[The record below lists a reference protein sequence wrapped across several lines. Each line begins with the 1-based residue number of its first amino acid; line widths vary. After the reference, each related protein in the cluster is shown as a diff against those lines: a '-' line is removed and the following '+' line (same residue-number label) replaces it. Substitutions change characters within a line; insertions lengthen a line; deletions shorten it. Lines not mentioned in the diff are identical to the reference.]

1 MKRNKWLLSLSI
13 GLLCCGSAYAQTTVK
28 GKITSEGGEP
38 LIGATVAVKNSTDGT
53 VTDIDGNYSLKT
65 KKTLTQKDLLV
76 FSYVGYK
83 TLQKNY
89 AGNTMNV
96 KLAEE
101 SQQLNDVVVTALGIK
116 REEKGLGY
124 DIPVYQPQRAR
135 DEEFIEELKNL
146 NPDVIVVVAY
156 GQILPESILNI
167 PKYGCINVH
176 GSLLPKYRGAAP
188 IQWAVLDGEEKTG
201 ITTMYMEKGLDTGDM
216 IDKAEVVL
224 DKKETAGSLH
234 DKLMVLGADL
244 LLETLKKLEDGTA
257 VREKQNDEESCYA
270 KMLSKDMGQIDFT
283 KSAREIECLI
293 RGMNP
298 WPSAYTS
305 LDGKTMKVW
314 EADVLD
320 AQSKEEPG
328 TIVEVNKKEIIV
340 ATGSNDLALH
350 EIQLAGKKRMQV
362 QAFLLGYQVEAGTK
376 LGE

>member
-1 MKRNKWLLSLSI
+1 
-13 GLLCCGSAYAQTTVK
+13 
-28 GKITSEGGEP
+28 
-38 LIGATVAVKNSTDGT
+38 
-53 VTDIDGNYSLKT
+53 
-65 KKTLTQKDLLV
+65 
-76 FSYVGYK
+76 
-83 TLQKNY
+83 
-89 AGNTMNV
+89 
-96 KLAEE
+96 
-101 SQQLNDVVVTALGIK
+101 
-116 REEKGLGY
+116 
-124 DIPVYQPQRAR
+124 
-135 DEEFIEELKNL
+135 
-146 NPDVIVVVAY
+146 
-156 GQILPESILNI
+156 
-167 PKYGCINVH
+167 
-176 GSLLPKYRGAAP
+176 
-188 IQWAVLDGEEKTG
+188 
-201 ITTMYMEKGLDTGDM
+201 M

-328 TIVEVNKKEIIV
+328 R
-340 ATGSNDLALH
+340 S
-350 EIQLAGKKRMQV
+350 
-362 QAFLLGYQVEAGTK
+362 
-376 LGE
+376 

>member
-1 MKRNKWLLSLSI
+1 
-13 GLLCCGSAYAQTTVK
+13 
-28 GKITSEGGEP
+28 
-38 LIGATVAVKNSTDGT
+38 
-53 VTDIDGNYSLKT
+53 
-65 KKTLTQKDLLV
+65 
-76 FSYVGYK
+76 
-83 TLQKNY
+83 
-89 AGNTMNV
+89 
-96 KLAEE
+96 
-101 SQQLNDVVVTALGIK
+101 
-116 REEKGLGY
+116 
-124 DIPVYQPQRAR
+124 
-135 DEEFIEELKNL
+135 
-146 NPDVIVVVAY
+146 
-156 GQILPESILNI
+156 
-167 PKYGCINVH
+167 
-176 GSLLPKYRGAAP
+176 
-188 IQWAVLDGEEKTG
+188 
-201 ITTMYMEKGLDTGDM
+201 MYMEKGLDTGDM

-234 DKLMVLGADL
+234 DKLMVLGANL

-314 EADVLD
+314 EAEVLD

-350 EIQLAGKKRMQV
+350 EIQLEERNV
-362 QAFLLGYQVEAGTK
+362 CRYRHFYLDIR
-376 LGE
+376 

>member
-1 MKRNKWLLSLSI
+1 MRI
-13 GLLCCGSAYAQTTVK
+13 VFM
-28 GKITSEGGEP
+28 
-38 LIGATVAVKNSTDGT
+38 GT
-53 VTDIDGNYSLKT
+53 PDFSVPALKALVEAGHQVT
-65 KKTLTQKDLLV
+65 
-76 FSYVGYK
+76 
-83 TLQKNY
+83 
-89 AGNTMNV
+89 A
-96 KLAEE
+96 
-101 SQQLNDVVVTALGIK
+101 VVTQPDKQRGRGK
-116 REEKGLGY
+116 KMQFPPVKEKAVEY

-293 RGMNP
+293 RGLNP
-298 WPSAYTS
+298 WPSAYT
-305 LDGKTMKVW
+305 DWNGKVMKIW
-314 EADVLD
+314 EAKVLD
-320 AQSKEEPG
+320 ENTDATPG
-328 TIVEVNKKEIIV
+328 TIVKVEKDGFSVQ
-340 ATGSNDLALH
+340 TGDGLLKVLVLQ
-350 EIQLAGKKRMQV
+350 IPGKKRMEAD
-362 QAFLLGYQVEAGTK
+362 AFLRGYQIETGCELSSQMIK
-376 LGE
+376 NC

>member
-1 MKRNKWLLSLSI
+1 MK
-13 GLLCCGSAYAQTTVK
+13 
-28 GKITSEGGEP
+28 
-38 LIGATVAVKNSTDGT
+38 AVFMGT
-53 VTDIDGNYSLKT
+53 PEFAVP
-65 KKTLTQKDLLV
+65 
-76 FSYVGYK
+76 
-83 TLQKNY
+83 TLQ
-89 AGNTMNV
+89 ALIDHHEV
-96 KLAEE
+96 LA
-101 SQQLNDVVVTALGIK
+101 VVTQPDKQRGRGK
-116 REEKGLGY
+116 KMQFPPVKEKAVEY

-298 WPSAYTS
+298 WPSAYT
-305 LDGKTMKVW
+305 DWNGKVMKIW
-314 EADVLD
+314 EAGVLD
-320 AQSKEEPG
+320 ENTDAKPG
-328 TIVEVNKKEIIV
+328 TIVKVEKDSFSVQ
-340 ATGSNDLALH
+340 TGDGLLKVLALQ
-350 EIQLAGKKRMQV
+350 IPGKKRMEAD
-362 QAFLLGYQVEAGTK
+362 AFLRGYQIETGCELSSQMIK
-376 LGE
+376 NC

>member
-1 MKRNKWLLSLSI
+1 MKI
-13 GLLCCGSAYAQTTVK
+13 IFMGT
-28 GKITSEGGEP
+28 P
-38 LIGATVAVKNSTDGT
+38 DFAVGT
-53 VTDIDGNYSLKT
+53 LRS
-65 KKTLTQKDLLV
+65 
-76 FSYVGYK
+76 
-83 TLQKNY
+83 
-89 AGNTMNV
+89 
-96 KLAEE
+96 LAEAGHE
-101 SQQLNDVVVTALGIK
+101 ITLVVSQPDKPKGRGHAMVPTPVKVVAEELGIPVFQPVK
-116 REEKGLGY
+116 IREAKDVLEKTE
-124 DIPVYQPQRAR
+124 A
-135 DEEFIEELKNL
+135 
-146 NPDVIVVVAY
+146 DVCVVAAF
-156 GQILPESILNI
+156 GQIIPASILHMK
-167 PKYGCINVH
+167 KYGCINVH
-176 GSLLPKYRGAAP
+176 ASLLPKYRGAAP

-298 WPSAYTS
+298 WPSAYTA

>member
-1 MKRNKWLLSLSI
+1 
-13 GLLCCGSAYAQTTVK
+13 
-28 GKITSEGGEP
+28 
-38 LIGATVAVKNSTDGT
+38 
-53 VTDIDGNYSLKT
+53 
-65 KKTLTQKDLLV
+65 
-76 FSYVGYK
+76 
-83 TLQKNY
+83 
-89 AGNTMNV
+89 
-96 KLAEE
+96 
-101 SQQLNDVVVTALGIK
+101 
-116 REEKGLGY
+116 
-124 DIPVYQPQRAR
+124 
-135 DEEFIEELKNL
+135 
-146 NPDVIVVVAY
+146 
-156 GQILPESILNI
+156 
-167 PKYGCINVH
+167 
-176 GSLLPKYRGAAP
+176 
-188 IQWAVLDGEEKTG
+188 
-201 ITTMYMEKGLDTGDM
+201 MYMEKGLDTGDM

-234 DKLMVLGADL
+234 DKLMVLGANL
-244 LLETLKKLEDGTA
+244 LLVA
-257 VREKQNDEESCYA
+257 KQNEEESCYA

>member
-1 MKRNKWLLSLSI
+1 MK
-13 GLLCCGSAYAQTTVK
+13 
-28 GKITSEGGEP
+28 
-38 LIGATVAVKNSTDGT
+38 AVFMGT
-53 VTDIDGNYSLKT
+53 PEFAVP
-65 KKTLTQKDLLV
+65 
-76 FSYVGYK
+76 
-83 TLQKNY
+83 TLQ
-89 AGNTMNV
+89 ALIDHHEV
-96 KLAEE
+96 LA
-101 SQQLNDVVVTALGIK
+101 VVTQPDKQRGRGK
-116 REEKGLGY
+116 KMQFPPVKEKAVEY

-270 KMLSKDMGQIDFT
+270 KMLSKDMGKIDFT

-293 RGMNP
+293 RGLNP
-298 WPSAYTS
+298 WPSAYT
-305 LDGKTMKVW
+305 DWNGKVMKIW
-314 EADVLD
+314 EAKVLD
-320 AQSKEEPG
+320 ENTDATPG
-328 TIVEVNKKEIIV
+328 TIVKVEKDGFSVQ
-340 ATGSNDLALH
+340 TGDGLLKVLVLQ
-350 EIQLAGKKRMQV
+350 IPGKKRMEAD
-362 QAFLLGYQVEAGTK
+362 AFLRGYQIETGCELSSQMIK
-376 LGE
+376 NC